1 MAGAAGFEPA
11 APGLGGQC
19 IIQAMLHARPPQSLP
34 LKKSSEEK
42 RPFGPPIVRCH
53 EAPWAARSHMEG
65 PLSPLPT
72 PYGEESGFGAKN
84 ERALSRM
91 IARRDAGR
99 RFWTWL
105 SSIRTTSEIRL
116 TLPAIATVSCA
127 VLLVGWEHSSIEV
140 SIGLF
145 TVISILYVPT
155 NMASWFSSMVAR
167 DRLSLTVEG
176 HKSKGSY
183 PGSERI
189 ISTLRDRVIRERLRL
204 ISAILGAA
212 SLYVVLRLNPGT
224 VLAPSLMA
232 SGAFFGTVCILN
244 SLRLEGSM
252 PMRSND
258 FTLLSL
264 HAPTLHDSIL
274 KSVLTDSLKA
284 HLDPETSDLWD
295 EWMDSLEFSVRTGQ
309 TPRTA
314 VEHVLQSIHWEQR
327 GIIDRNRL
335 ISEVKTVFK
344 IAATDSLFDS
354 SNKFNASS
362 LSKLLAHTR
371 AWEPGL
377 FRLLD
382 RLHDSVAG
390 PQGEDFE
397 KWRLDLDLPPRC
409 SEGQGE
415 LFVML
420 HNHTGEAKTVELDI
434 IVAKGEPAFQSLR
447 LSAPTTPHPSMSS
460 GDQVDKISKLVTM
473 LERAV
478 VLWIGIAWPDSE
490 SGPHPVQVT
499 LKGESGE
506 TLSSMVVQTSLTTG
520 VNPESAAVRMTEA
533 SEAVRR
539 IAIPLSE
546 RQI

>member
-1 MAGAAGFEPA
+1 
-11 APGLGGQC
+11 
-19 IIQAMLHARPPQSLP
+19 
-34 LKKSSEEK
+34 
-42 RPFGPPIVRCH
+42 
-53 EAPWAARSHMEG
+53 MEG

-127 VLLVGWEHSSIEV
+127 VLLVGWEYSSIEI

-167 DRLSLTVEG
+167 DRLSLSVEG

-204 ISAILGAA
+204 ASAILGGA

-244 SLRLEGSM
+244 SLKLEGSM

-335 ISEVKTVFK
+335 VSEVKSVFK

-362 LSKLLAHTR
+362 LRKLLAHTR

-377 FRLLD
+377 FRLID

-390 PQGEDFE
+390 LQGEDFE

-420 HNHTGEAKTVELDI
+420 HNHTGQTKTVELDI
-434 IVAKGEPAFQSLR
+434 IVAKGEPAYQSLR
-447 LSAPTTPHPSMSS
+447 LSAPSTPHPSKSL
-460 GDQVDKISKLVTM
+460 GDKADKISKLVTM

-499 LKGESGE
+499 LKGETGE

-539 IAIPLSE
+539 IAIPLSD
-546 RQI
+546 RQN

>member
-1 MAGAAGFEPA
+1 
-11 APGLGGQC
+11 
-19 IIQAMLHARPPQSLP
+19 
-34 LKKSSEEK
+34 
-42 RPFGPPIVRCH
+42 
-53 EAPWAARSHMEG
+53 
-65 PLSPLPT
+65 
-72 PYGEESGFGAKN
+72 
-84 ERALSRM
+84 
-91 IARRDAGR
+91 
-99 RFWTWL
+99 
-105 SSIRTTSEIRL
+105 
-116 TLPAIATVSCA
+116 
-127 VLLVGWEHSSIEV
+127 
-140 SIGLF
+140 
-145 TVISILYVPT
+145 
-155 NMASWFSSMVAR
+155 MVAR

-539 IAIPLSE
+539 IAIPLSD